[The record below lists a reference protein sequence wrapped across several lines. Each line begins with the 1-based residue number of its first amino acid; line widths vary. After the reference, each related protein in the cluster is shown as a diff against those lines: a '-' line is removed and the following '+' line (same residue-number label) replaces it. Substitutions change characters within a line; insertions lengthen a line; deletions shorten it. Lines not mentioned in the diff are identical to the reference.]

1 PSMTTG
7 THRLICPKCKR
18 SAMRR
23 VGRHGFL
30 EKKIFPLFGFY
41 PWECGSCRIVKLF
54 KNRGSRRTRTR
65 RTETPTE

>member
-1 PSMTTG
+1 
-7 THRLICPKCKR
+7 
-18 SAMRR
+18 MRR

-65 RTETPTE
+65 RTDTPTE